1 MDNAACVQTVPGD
14 TNIMSR
20 KARYFAYRMFLRLN
34 VLIYFF
40 PRFNVSD
47 ALCFCSRVFFYID
60 GHVLCQGAIV
70 TPRRA
75 AYQPVSSSHRCQRPV
90 SVRRR
95 QNVASRE

>member
-20 KARYFAYRMFLRLN
+20 KARYFAHRTFLRLN

-40 PRFNVSD
+40 HVLTLLTLYAF
-47 ALCFCSRVFFYID
+47 ALEFFYID

-75 AYQPVSSSHRCQRPV
+75 AYQLVSSAHRCQRPV